1 MHQGCLRPLLI
12 SAGLLVVVVVV
23 AALLNRE
30 TVSQL
35 VANTQAMGEGAE
47 IAGALL
53 EPADVLD
60 FVAEHP
66 ERVSLVAFD
75 LGAEANGIFY
85 GPDVRRP
92 VAGLPR
98 LLVLIEY
105 LRQVQSGEI
114 DPQTSVSL
122 DTLEAAFL
130 PGADAAGLARVMADL
145 RTPNRERTALGQIAE
160 VMMRRNSAAATDLLI
175 SRLGRPALAALPE
188 RLGAAALGVP
198 LPTSGLFLSWSP
210 AASEATTEERL
221 ADLKQTPPD
230 VRASEA
236 YRLAERY
243 RRDSTFRRR
252 ARERLTTRGSD
263 LSLPEQRAFAEGTF
277 PHGTARAYASVLR
290 RVLAD
295 SLLAPGLGQAMRPY
309 LERALPD
316 SVGSSLET
324 IGSEAGSFPGLVSF
338 AGFATRD
345 DLPQARVV
353 VLLMDG
359 LPLGVFYHLLQTGLD
374 RGFLLQLLGDDA
386 FFEQVRERLADAEPT
401 SGVSSSQ

>member
-53 EPADVLD
+53 EPTDVLD
-60 FVAEHP
+60 FIVDHP
-66 ERVSLVAFD
+66 GRVSLVAFD
-75 LGAEANGIFY
+75 LGAEADGIFY

-105 LRQVQSGEI
+105 LRQVESGEI

-145 RTPNRERTALGQIAE
+145 RTTNRERTTLGQIAE
-160 VMMRRNSAAATDLLI
+160 MMMQRNSAAATDLLI
-175 SRLGRPALAALPE
+175 SHLGRPALAALPE

-210 AASEATTEERL
+210 AASEATTEERF
-221 ADLKQTPPD
+221 ADLEQTPPD
-230 VRASEA
+230 VRADA
-236 YRLAERY
+236 VFRLAERY
-243 RRDSTFRRR
+243 RRDSTFRQR
-252 ARERLTTRGSD
+252 ARERLTTSGSD
-263 LSLPEQRAFAEGTF
+263 LSLPEQRAFAEGTY
-277 PHGTARAYASVLR
+277 PRGTARAYASVLR
-290 RVLAD
+290 RALAD
-295 SLLAPGLGQAMRPY
+295 SLLAPGLGQAIRPY

-316 SVGSSLET
+316 SVGTALEV

-338 AGFATRD
+338 AGYATRD
-345 DLPQARVV
+345 DLPQGRVV
-353 VLLMDG
+353 VLLMDR
-359 LPLGVFYHLLQTGLD
+359 LPLAVFYHLLQTGLD

-386 FFEQVRERLADAEPT
+386 FFEQARLHLQRSERT
-401 SGVSSSQ
+401 SHAAL